1 MKFYEQYMKIIGPI
15 GNVMFYLQAYK
26 IFICKSSESVSAP
39 AFFIS
44 IIGLSSW
51 LLYGILL
58 KNKPLIIA
66 NGFGV
71 IGAILTFV
79 AILFYGSFSN

>member
-1 MKFYEQYMKIIGPI
+1 MNIIGPI

-26 IFICKSSESVSAP
+26 IFASKSASTVSGP
-39 AFFIS
+39 GFFIS
-44 IIGLSSW
+44 VIGLSSW

-71 IGAILTFV
+71 LGAILTLSGV
-79 AILFYGSFSN
+79 LMYGNFSI